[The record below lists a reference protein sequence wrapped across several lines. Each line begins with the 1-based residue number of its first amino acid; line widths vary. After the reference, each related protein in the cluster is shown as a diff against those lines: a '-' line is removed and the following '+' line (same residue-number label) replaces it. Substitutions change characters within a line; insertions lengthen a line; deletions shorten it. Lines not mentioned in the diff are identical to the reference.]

1 MPAWIGRVLSQPRR
15 DGAAA
20 LVLQREDL
28 QEELQALENKI
39 LAKMQEERRL
49 SAREASAGIGV
60 ALRPGGAGGVTEEV
74 SPRDT
79 ATATGW
85 GPRKG
90 LTKGCL
96 VFPPCL
102 AAVLSHL
109 GQSILAE

>member
-74 SPRDT
+74 SPGTRRQ
-79 ATATGW
+79 
-85 GPRKG
+85 PRVGDPAKG
-90 LTKGCL
+90 SQRAASF
-96 VFPPCL
+96 FPRASQRC
-102 AAVLSHL
+102 
-109 GQSILAE
+109 

>member
-1 MPAWIGRVLSQPRR
+1 MPAWIGRFLSQPHQ

-28 QEELQALENKI
+28 HAELQALERKI
-39 LAKMQEERRL
+39 LAKVQEERRL

-79 ATATGW
+79 VTVVGW
-85 GPRKG
+85 GPHSAHKG
-90 LTKGCL
+90 PGLPRL
-96 VFPPCL
+96 PRP
-102 AAVLSHL
+102 
-109 GQSILAE
+109 